1 MKDSVG
7 ITEQKEKIPE
17 GAKSRNNKPPK
28 KRALQER
35 EMARLPWMSIKWENA
50 CTLSESMR
58 TRFIE
63 NQPIR
68 ANWSGVPTPDEEVG

>member
-1 MKDSVG
+1 MNDSVG
-7 ITEQKEKIPE
+7 ITEQKEKTPE
-17 GAKSRNNKPPK
+17 GAKSRNNKPPR

-35 EMARLPWMSIKWENA
+35 EMARLPWMSVKWENA

-63 NQPIR
+63 KSTHSSKLVR
-68 ANWSGVPTPDEEVG
+68 SPDTR